1 MYDIQMSKP
10 TISNSLT
17 PPVWLF
23 LVAPIVINLYF
34 DVNAADPFNT
44 PKFILLILITFYML
58 SYVIVN
64 FKCLDFKLWDLNSKT
79 YLLFSLFIIA
89 LFFSLLNTDQK
100 FIGLFGESQRKN
112 GFLTYF
118 MLSILFLYS
127 FLVANFRTAN
137 KLVVIAAGNG
147 LLNGIY
153 GLMQFTGNDFVKWNN
168 PYNPVITTTGNPN
181 FASAILAM
189 FAVISFLL
197 LFIKS
202 LSIYFKIILLLT
214 SSLSLAVVFLS
225 DSIQGLVLFVFSVF
239 FYMTIY
245 VSKKHRK
252 YRIIAASIFLLIGF
266 ISILGMLQIGPLSQI
281 LYKQSVSV
289 RGYYWRAGLSMFLDK
304 PFFGVGL
311 DRYGAYFREYREVG
325 YPLKYGFDITSTDA
339 HNTVIQM
346 FATGGLLVGLLYLV
360 INLYVFYTGIKL
372 IRKVQ
377 SENFQLSLIIFSAW
391 VGFQAQSIISINNLG
406 SAVWGWTLGGLIIG
420 LERSIPE
427 NFSLANGPHKNSLAK
442 QKINLTRS
450 FIATLLLIPAI
461 SMVVLLNRAE
471 ENAYI
476 VRGFSTIAQDAQDR
490 SIAKLYSDKI
500 INNPLSDPIN
510 KLIASRVL
518 VSAGFPE
525 LGFAQIDKIIEND
538 PRDQNALEY
547 TAEARKI
554 ESKYSDAIDAREKI
568 AVIDPWNANNLLD
581 LIELYINYGEM
592 NKALDVYNYLLDFAP
607 NSDQAKN
614 GKELLASAK

>member
-1 MYDIQMSKP
+1 
-10 TISNSLT
+10 
-17 PPVWLF
+17 
-23 LVAPIVINLYF
+23 
-34 DVNAADPFNT
+34 
-44 PKFILLILITFYML
+44 
-58 SYVIVN
+58 
-64 FKCLDFKLWDLNSKT
+64 
-79 YLLFSLFIIA
+79 
-89 LFFSLLNTDQK
+89 
-100 FIGLFGESQRKN
+100 
-112 GFLTYF
+112 

-391 VGFQAQSIISINNLG
+391 VGFQAQSSR
-406 SAVWGWTLGGLIIG
+406 LII
-420 LERSIPE
+420 
-427 NFSLANGPHKNSLAK
+427 
-442 QKINLTRS
+442 
-450 FIATLLLIPAI
+450 
-461 SMVVLLNRAE
+461 
-471 ENAYI
+471 
-476 VRGFSTIAQDAQDR
+476 
-490 SIAKLYSDKI
+490 
-500 INNPLSDPIN
+500 
-510 KLIASRVL
+510 
-518 VSAGFPE
+518 
-525 LGFAQIDKIIEND
+525 
-538 PRDQNALEY
+538 
-547 TAEARKI
+547 
-554 ESKYSDAIDAREKI
+554 
-568 AVIDPWNANNLLD
+568 
-581 LIELYINYGEM
+581 
-592 NKALDVYNYLLDFAP
+592 
-607 NSDQAKN
+607 
-614 GKELLASAK
+614 